1 MHRFCVNEPLEGG
14 APVTFPEEEAAHA
27 VRVLRLSPGEH
38 VEVSDGA
45 AHRFSAVLERAD
57 KQGVTARLGE
67 ELPAHEAP
75 VSVTLYQGFPKADKL
90 DFVVQKATEL
100 GACRIVPVVMS
111 RCVARP
117 EGKDRAKKQERLAR
131 IALEAMKQ
139 CGRARVPEVAA
150 PMDWKQA
157 LADMGQRELMLMPWE
172 EAEGM
177 TLSALHERFPEARDI
192 GLLIGPEGGISGEE
206 AEQVKAVAGG
216 HALTLGGRILRTE
229 TAAVAALSV
238 TMCLWG
244 DL

>member
-1 MHRFCVNEPLEGG
+1 MIICDAQGTDYHC
-14 APVTFPEEEAAHA
+14 
-27 VRVLRLSPGEH
+27 RL
-38 VEVSDGA
+38 V
-45 AHRFSAVLERAD
+45 
-57 KQGVTARLGE
+57 
-67 ELPAHEAP
+67 
-75 VSVTLYQGFPKADKL
+75 KADREEVEAEVIE
-90 DFVVQKATEL
+90 VVPCPAEPTVKVTVLCGLPKGDKTDYIIQKSVEA
-100 GACRIVPVVMS
+100 GAEEILFFNAN

-117 EGKDRAKKQERLAR
+117 EGKDRAKRQERLAR